1 MEESYINKE
10 IKQEI
15 SNVISNLEEIE
26 QQIINMKFYEQYQ
39 DNEIYTELNI
49 DEETYNTILNNLL
62 EKLRKNKQMI
72 KLNNVN

>member
-72 KLNNVN
+72 KLNNAN